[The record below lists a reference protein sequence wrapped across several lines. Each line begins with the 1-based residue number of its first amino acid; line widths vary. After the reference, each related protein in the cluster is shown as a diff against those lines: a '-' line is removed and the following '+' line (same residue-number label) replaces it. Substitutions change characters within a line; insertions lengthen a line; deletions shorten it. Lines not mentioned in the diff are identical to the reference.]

1 MVKTGIPFML
11 NDRTGSLSGSE
22 FVDLYDRIYLRVCCT
37 HRDPNGASHYGMYN
51 MLARHHEIPV
61 VTFEYGAGGALGNIT
76 FISSEGSMRTQA
88 MAAFLVEVG
97 GYVNANNH
105 LPLLSPLRS
114 FCIKALMQCFC
125 EPIDRATGNSPLLT
139 GVNIAGVGVRAHNR
153 ISSGL

>member
-1 MVKTGIPFML
+1 ML

-97 GYVNANNH
+97 GYVNANNP
-105 LPLLSPLRS
+105 LPPPPPPSPFRS
-114 FCIKALMQCFC
+114 FFIKVLMQCFC
-125 EPIDRATGNSPLLT
+125 AFIDRATGNSPLLT
-139 GVNIAGVGVRAHNR
+139 GVNIAGVGVRAHKR

>member
-1 MVKTGIPFML
+1 MQGHQNSLPHTFLTPFRVAPPRLPILVRAKSQTLLPFQGRNLIIGDSPHTYGRNTMVKTGIPFML

-37 HRDPNGASHYGMYN
+37 HRDSNGASEYGMYN

-61 VTFEYGAGGALGNIT
+61 ATFQYGAGGALGNIT

-97 GYVNANNH
+97 G
-105 LPLLSPLRS
+105 
-114 FCIKALMQCFC
+114 
-125 EPIDRATGNSPLLT
+125 
-139 GVNIAGVGVRAHNR
+139 
-153 ISSGL
+153 